1 MKILLIGILLVCLN
15 TFSGSTFDAITK
27 YLSVNNYQWYHY
39 YSIGGTVAIFFL
51 MIFLNFIGGIKKHI
65 ILKQKS
71 YYLLPIFI
79 KVVLITIFKHL
90 IKKSLIPIIK
100 HNDLSKIKIGKK
112 KLFTLIINFIL
123 ISYLLYILIKTLE
136 V

>member
-1 MKILLIGILLVCLN
+1 MIK
-15 TFSGSTFDAITK
+15 TFDS
-27 YLSVNNYQWYHY
+27 YNSYN
-39 YSIGGTVAIFFL
+39 SFL
-51 MIFLNFIGGIKKHI
+51 IN
-65 ILKQKS
+65 
-71 YYLLPIFI
+71 YLLPIFI

-100 HNDLSKIKIGKK
+100 HNDLSKIKIGRK